1 MSAFNIEELA
11 LKVQKGSKSDRERER
26 AGDEGGGHARKF
38 KIECARPNAA
48 MLPVLNTLRE

>member
-26 AGDEGGGHARKF
+26 ADDEGGGRARKF